1 MADNSKI
8 EWTDASWTPIRARN
22 KATGKVGWHCEH
34 VSPGCVNCYS
44 ERQNVAGFAG
54 GTRVPFKPGHRADIE
69 LFLDE
74 EMLTQPLRW
83 KKPRVVFV
91 CSMTDLFADFVPESW
106 IDRVFAVMALSPQHT
121 FIVLTKRAER
131 MREYLTRPVQGPWAG
146 RMHHIDDAGRL
157 TDSTDAWRRVHDA
170 LVEALPT
177 TPPQQLN
184 LASQMQEPHGD
195 GFMPRWPLPNVVLGV
210 SGEDQERTDDR
221 VTELLMTPAAVRIV
235 SLEPLIEL
243 VKVSHMLGSVWIET
257 KPVDAQG
264 AAMPS
269 TRRDATN
276 YKGLD
281 GVILGGESGPG
292 ARPMHPDWARSV
304 RDQCAAAGVPF
315 FFKQWGEY
323 LPAVDREK
331 DDPDWRFDYF
341 IKYAERD
348 GNRWL
353 NLAGGRGLHGERFH
367 VMRRVGKSAAG
378 RRLDGREHNDLP
390 WSLAK

>member
-1 MADNSKI
+1 MGSKSNI
-8 EWTDASWTPIRARN
+8 EWTDASWTPIRAMVAAPDGPRF
-22 KATGKVGWHCEH
+22 GWHCEH
-34 VSPGCVNCYS
+34 ISEGCRNCYAES
-44 ERQNVAGFAG
+44 MNKRL
-54 GTRVPFKPGHRADIE
+54 GTGVEFKPGVLAHVNKFGEPRGEVSI
-69 LFLDE
+69 FLDE
-74 EMLTQPLRW
+74 TMLLAPLRW

-304 RDQCAAAGVPF
+304 RDQCAAASAPF
-315 FFKQWGEY
+315 FFKQWGEW
-323 LPAVDREK
+323 LPAMCDG
-331 DDPDWRFDYF
+331 
-341 IKYAERD
+341 AEGD
-348 GNRWL
+348 GQQL
-353 NLAGGRGLHGERFH
+353 NCSDAP
-367 VMRRVGKSAAG
+367 VRVGKHAAG
-378 RRLDGREHNDLP
+378 RLLDGREWNEFP
-390 WSLAK
+390 EAKR